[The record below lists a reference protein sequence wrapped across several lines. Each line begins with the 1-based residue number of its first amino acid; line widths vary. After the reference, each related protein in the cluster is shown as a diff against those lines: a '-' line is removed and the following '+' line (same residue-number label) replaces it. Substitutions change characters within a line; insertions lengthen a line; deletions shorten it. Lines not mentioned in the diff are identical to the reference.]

1 MQSQEQN
8 VMPGTH
14 LKSRSWTMIGLAVAL
29 IGLPAIVFSYRMIV
43 GETTAASQ
51 LIARELVVFALL
63 GFLIWIIRSREQ
75 LSLESIGLKTAAFGK
90 SLLWGLVGFLLCGIG
105 VAVSLLIL
113 GVLGLKM
120 GGGSEGFATPTYVF
134 TLIVI
139 RAGIVEEVFYRGY
152 AIERLTALTHSK
164 AVAVV
169 LPLLLFSLFH
179 YRQGMGGIILAFILG
194 GVLSGFYL
202 WKRDLTA
209 NMFAHFL
216 VDFVPNILIPM
227 LSGEQAS

>member
-1 MQSQEQN
+1 
-8 VMPGTH
+8 MPNTR
-14 LKSRSWTMIGLAVAL
+14 LKSRAWTIAGLAIAL
-29 IGLPAIVFSYRMIV
+29 LGLPAIVFSYRMIV
-43 GETTAASQ
+43 GETTSASQ

-75 LSLESIGLKTAAFGK
+75 LSIESIGLKAGALGK
-90 SLLWGLVGFLLCGIG
+90 SLLWGLVGFLSCGVG
-105 VAVSLLIL
+105 VAISLFLL

-120 GGGSEGFATPTYVF
+120 GGGAEAFAPPTYVF
-134 TLIVI
+134 LIIVI

-179 YRQGMGGIILAFILG
+179 YRQGMGGVIVALILG
-194 GVLSGFYL
+194 AILSGFYL

-227 LSGEQAS
+227 LSGEQST